1 MIEIFN
7 VNYDLLSENRSAEL
21 FSLRKKTFKDRLDWI
36 VNCKNNMEFDEYDN
50 SHTTYLF
57 GVCDNLIICSMR
69 FIETRYN
76 NMITGTFKHY
86 FNKINIP
93 EGNYLEASRLFI
105 DKQRVRSF
113 QLHQHPI
120 SSILFLSMIN
130 YARDKNYEGIYAIIS
145 HPMLIIFQRSG
156 WKISIVEQG
165 MSEKNQKIYLIY
177 MPVDNKN
184 QQTLINRIQKHE
196 LLSNKNGLDAWPL
209 SLSIR
214 ENRSDELQL
223 DPKPYGMFSIGNA

>member
-7 VNYDLLSENRSAEL
+7 VNYNLLSENRSAEL
-21 FSLRKKTFKDRLDWI
+21 FSLRKKTFKDRLNWI

-57 GVCDNLIICSMR
+57 GVCDNLIICSLR
-69 FIETRYN
+69 FIEIKYN

-86 FNKINIP
+86 FNKINLP
-93 EGNYLEASRLFI
+93 EGNYVEASRLFI
-105 DKQRVRSF
+105 DKQRVRSL
-113 QLHQHPI
+113 QLHHYPI

-130 YARDKNYEGIYAIIS
+130 YARHQNYEGIYAIIS

-156 WKISIVEQG
+156 WGISIVEQG
-165 MSEKNQKIYLIY
+165 ISEKNQKIYLVY
-177 MPVDNKN
+177 MPIDNKN
-184 QQTLINRIQKHE
+184 QQILINHIQNHQPH
-196 LLSNKNGLDAWPL
+196 SNKNNLDEWPL

-214 ENRSDELQL
+214 GNRPDELQL
-223 DPKPYGMFSIGNA
+223 NPKPYGMFGIGNA